1 LLGQDYLTAAA
12 SILATEARQTSW
24 VNSAVRKGAPWSTSF
39 EVWSYFFWS
48 LHFCSLRSLQ
58 KTPLDVNQVFTIA
71 SGVITKCPSGNAA
84 LLPPTLKA
92 FPALSV
98 PKNATPGKEVHLD
111 FHPKDGVKGPF
122 FVAFISGLDTFFVP
136 LHDKNEVVIPKDL
149 FGVVFAIITTD
160 DKKVDDSVTVAGPAF
175 LNFDFNSE
183 GKVDT
188 WDV

>member
-1 LLGQDYLTAAA
+1 M
-12 SILATEARQTSW
+12 
-24 VNSAVRKGAPWSTSF
+24 VV
-39 EVWSYFFWS
+39 FFGLS

-71 SGVITKCPSGNAA
+71 SGVITKCPSGNTA

-98 PKNATPGKEVHLD
+98 PKNAAPGKEVHLD
-111 FHPKDGVKGPF
+111 FHPKNGVKGPF

-149 FGVVFAIITTD
+149 FGVVFAVITTD